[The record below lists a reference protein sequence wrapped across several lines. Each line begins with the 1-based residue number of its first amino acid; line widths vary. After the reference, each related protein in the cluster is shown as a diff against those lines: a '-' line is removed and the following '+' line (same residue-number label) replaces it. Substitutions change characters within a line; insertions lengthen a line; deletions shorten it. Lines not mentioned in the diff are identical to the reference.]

1 MKEIIEDTKPLETQ
15 VSKPEEKPDNS
26 SPKLASPVIPVP
38 TAVGK
43 ENSPFCTPSNPYI
56 MKHRQ
61 MSVSKAPL
69 TPANRYSTL
78 LTSTP
83 ACNNCL
89 LTPSP
94 MLASA
99 DDMSPITMS
108 TQRMP
113 KAMQVN
119 ADLNWTLCLAKF
131 F

>member
-1 MKEIIEDTKPLETQ
+1 MKEIIEDTKSLETQ
-15 VSKPEEKPDNS
+15 VSEPEEKPENS
-26 SPKLASPVIPVP
+26 GPKLASPVIPVP
-38 TAVGK
+38 IAFGK

-56 MKHRQ
+56 VKHRQ

-69 TPANRYSTL
+69 TPANRYSSL